1 MAWEAVRAA
10 ALQADAG
17 KSLSTALA
25 GQLTELTGAECGQLF
40 LWDDNRRT
48 APHFATFGSGE
59 CDVDVDAL
67 EATLVAQAMGS
78 EQPLRQY
85 PEEDSAKA
93 TASTLVSAL
102 ALPLLFSSQPVGAMV
117 LHFRPPRP
125 IESEEE
131 RSCQGVAGLL
141 ALALAREIAQ
151 DAQQRRAEELEA
163 LRRASLSLTSKLEP
177 DAVLEVMLKS
187 TLDLIPASDA
197 HIFLYDGERL
207 TFGAA
212 RWSGQV
218 PKEPHSNPRESGLT
232 YTVARTGQQVVVP
245 ETRDHALYQGEKW
258 NGAII
263 GMPLRVGQRV
273 MGVMNV
279 AFDRPHRFNDDELRI
294 LGLLADQA
302 AVALENAE
310 RYRQVERRLAELSA
324 LQQVAG
330 VVSRNLETQ
339 VLLREVVHQIRSV
352 LGYPVV
358 EVYLVEGDELV
369 QRSALVV
376 QRGDAIKLSMDRGIV
391 GRVARTDQPA
401 FVPDVHQDPDYLEG
415 RPGSRSE
422 IAVPLRKG
430 GVVIGVL
437 NVETADPVGLSEA
450 DLRLLTLIADQLSVA
465 IENAAL
471 YERLRQHRD
480 ELEQAV
486 QQRTSQLADALER
499 AEQASR
505 IKTQFV
511 NDVSHELRTPL
522 SNMRLYVDLL
532 ETGKAERRS
541 DYLKTLDRET
551 ERLIQLIEDMLT
563 ISRMDAGTVSF
574 EPNLLDLNPLAEV
587 LLEDRRKLMEERG
600 LRVEFQPAENLPL
613 VRCDSAMLTQAV
625 AILLTNA
632 MLYTESGGR
641 VRLATDQAVDE
652 GVPWVKLSVAD
663 TGLGVREEE
672 RGQLFERFFRG
683 SASRSAG
690 TPGTGLGLSI
700 ARGVVERHGGR
711 ITYRAHPEGGS
722 EFTLWLPPAARGPGE
737 A

>member
-1 MAWEAVRAA
+1 
-10 ALQADAG
+10 
-17 KSLSTALA
+17 
-25 GQLTELTGAECGQLF
+25 
-40 LWDDNRRT
+40 
-48 APHFATFGSGE
+48 
-59 CDVDVDAL
+59 
-67 EATLVAQAMGS
+67 
-78 EQPLRQY
+78 
-85 PEEDSAKA
+85 
-93 TASTLVSAL
+93 
-102 ALPLLFSSQPVGAMV
+102 
-117 LHFRPPRP
+117 
-125 IESEEE
+125 
-131 RSCQGVAGLL
+131 
-141 ALALAREIAQ
+141 
-151 DAQQRRAEELEA
+151 
-163 LRRASLSLTSKLEP
+163 LRRASLSLTSKLESG
-177 DAVLEVMLKS
+177 DVLEVMLKS

-197 HIFLYDGERL
+197 HIFLYDGEL
-207 TFGAA
+207 LSFGAA
-212 RWSGQV
+212 RWAGQQQ
-218 PKEPHSNPRESGLT
+218 KEPHSQPREDGLT
-232 YTVARTGQQVVVP
+232 YSVARSGKQVVIP
-245 ETRDHALYQGEKW
+245 ETRLNALFQGQDW
-258 NGAII
+258 DGAII

-339 VLLREVVHQIRSV
+339 ALLREVVHQIRGV

-358 EVYLVEGDELV
+358 EVYLVEGEELV
-369 QRSALVV
+369 QRSALEV
-376 QRGDAIKLSMDRGIV
+376 QGRDSLRLPMDRGIV
-391 GRVARTDQPA
+391 GRVARSDQAA
-401 FVPDVHQDPDYLEG
+401 FVPNVGEDPDYVEG

-437 NVETADPVGLSEA
+437 NVETADLLGLTEA

-480 ELEQAV
+480 ELEEAV
-486 QQRTSQLADALER
+486 EQRTSELAEALQR

-532 ETGKAERRS
+532 ETGKPERRA

-563 ISRMDAGTVSF
+563 ISRMDAGTVAF
-574 EPNLLDLNPLAEV
+574 EPQLVDMNPLAEA

-600 LRVEFQPAENLPL
+600 LRVDFRPVKNLPL
-613 VRCDSAMLTQAV
+613 VRCDNAMLTQSIAN
-625 AILLTNA
+625 LLTNA
-632 MLYTESGGR
+632 MLYTQAGGE
-641 VRLATDQAVDE
+641 VHMATELSVED
-652 GVPWVKLSVAD
+652 GVQWVKLSVAD

-700 ARGVVERHGGR
+700 ARDVLERHGGR
-711 ITYRAHPEGGS
+711 ITYRARDQGGS
-722 EFTLWLPPAARGPGE
+722 EFAVWLPPAARG
-737 A
+737 

>member
-1 MAWEAVRAA
+1 MAWEAVREA

-25 GQLTELTGAECGQLF
+25 GQLTTLTGALCGQLF
-40 LWDDNRRT
+40 LWDDNRRV
-48 APHFATFGSGE
+48 APHFATFGEGT
-59 CDVDVDAL
+59 CDVDVDEL
-67 EATLVAQAMGS
+67 EATLVAQALGS
-78 EQPLRQY
+78 EQPLRQ
-85 PEEDSAKA
+85 
-93 TASTLVSAL
+93 ASDGAPVSAL
-102 ALPLLFSSQPVGAMV
+102 ALPLLFSSRPVGVMI
-117 LHFRPPRP
+117 LHFAPPRP
-125 IESEEE
+125 VETEEE

-141 ALALAREIAQ
+141 ALALAREMAE

-177 DAVLEVMLKS
+177 GDVLEVMLKS

-212 RWSGQV
+212 RWAGQV
-218 PKEPHSNPRESGLT
+218 RKEPHSTPREQGLT
-232 YTVARTGQQVVVP
+232 YSVARSGERIVIP
-245 ETRDHALYQGEKW
+245 ETKLHALFQGQDW
-258 NGAII
+258 DGAII

-339 VLLREVVHQIRSV
+339 VLLREVVHQIRGV

-358 EVYLVEGDELV
+358 EVYLVEGDRLV
-369 QRSALVV
+369 QRSALEV
-376 QRGDAIKLSMDRGIV
+376 QGQDSLSLSMDRGII

-401 FVPDVHQDPDYLEG
+401 FVPDVLQDPDYVEG
-415 RPGSRSE
+415 RPGSRAE
-422 IAVPLRKG
+422 IAVPLRKS

-437 NVETADPVGLSEA
+437 NVETADPVGLTEA

-480 ELEQAV
+480 ELEAAV
-486 QQRTSQLADALER
+486 QQRTSQLAEALER

-522 SNMRLYVDLL
+522 SNIRLYLDLL
-532 ETGKAERRS
+532 ENGKPERRG
-541 DYLKTLDRET
+541 DYLRTLDRET
-551 ERLIQLIEDMLT
+551 QRLVQLIEDMLT
-563 ISRMDAGTVSF
+563 ISRMDAGTVTF
-574 EPNLLDLNPLAEV
+574 DPQLVDLNPLAEV
-587 LLEDRRKLMEERG
+587 LLEDRRKLMEEKG
-600 LRVEFQPAENLPL
+600 LRVDFRPARQLPL
-613 VRCDSAMLTQAV
+613 VRCDSAMLTQAIASLV
-625 AILLTNA
+625 TNA
-632 MLYTESGGR
+632 MHYTPSGGE
-641 VRLATDQAVDE
+641 VQVATELAVEDGTS
-652 GVPWVKLSVAD
+652 WVKLSVAD

-700 ARGVVERHGGR
+700 ARNVLERHGGR
-711 ITYRAHPEGGS
+711 ITYRARRDRGS
-722 EFTLWLPPAARGPGE
+722 EFALWLPAAARS
-737 A
+737 

>member
-25 GQLTELTGAECGQLF
+25 GQLTDLTGALCGQLF
-40 LWDDNRRT
+40 LWDDYRRA
-48 APHFATFGSGE
+48 APHFATFGSGDSE
-59 CDVDVDAL
+59 MDVEAL
-67 EATLVAQAMGS
+67 EATLVAQALSS
-78 EQPLRQY
+78 EQPLRQH
-85 PEEDSAKA
+85 PSQHLADMNE
-93 TASTLVSAL
+93 TTPVVAL
-102 ALPLLFSSQPVGAMV
+102 ALPLHFSSRPVGAII
-117 LHFRPPRP
+117 LHFSPPRL
-125 IESEEE
+125 IEAEEE

-141 ALALAREIAQ
+141 ALALAREMAE
-151 DAQQRRAEELEA
+151 DAQHRRAEELEA
-163 LRRASLSLTSKLEP
+163 LRRASLSLTSKLESG
-177 DAVLEVMLKS
+177 DVLEVMLKS

-212 RWSGQV
+212 RWAGQQQ
-218 PKEPHSNPRESGLT
+218 KEPHSQPREDGLT
-232 YTVARTGQQVVVP
+232 YSVARSGTRAVIP
-245 ETRDHALYQGEKW
+245 ETRLHALYQGQNW
-258 NGAII
+258 DGAII

-339 VLLREVVHQIRSV
+339 ALLREVVHQIRGV

-358 EVYLVEGDELV
+358 EVYLVEGEELV
-369 QRSALVV
+369 QRSALEA
-376 QRGDAIKLSMDRGIV
+376 QRGEYLRLPMDRGIV
-391 GRVARTDQPA
+391 GRVARNDQAA
-401 FVPDVHQDPDYLEG
+401 FVPNVDEDPDFVEG

-437 NVETADPVGLSEA
+437 NVETADPLGLTEA

-480 ELEQAV
+480 ELEKAV
-486 QQRTSQLADALER
+486 EQRTSELAEALQR

-532 ETGKAERRS
+532 ETGKPERRA

-563 ISRMDAGTVSF
+563 ISRMDADTMAF
-574 EPNLLDLNPLAEV
+574 EPQLVDMNPLAEA
-587 LLEDRRKLMEERG
+587 LMADRRKLMEERG
-600 LRVEFQPAENLPL
+600 LRVDFRPAENLPL
-613 VRCDSAMLTQAV
+613 VRCDNAMLTQAI
-625 AILLTNA
+625 ANLLTNA
-632 MLYTESGGR
+632 MLYTPAGGE
-641 VRLATDQAVDE
+641 VHMATELAVQD
-652 GVPWVKLSVAD
+652 GVQWVKLSVAD

-700 ARGVVERHGGR
+700 ARHVLERHGGR
-711 ITYRAHPEGGS
+711 ISFRAPDQGGS
-722 EFTLWLPPAARGPGE
+722 EFALWLPPAARG
-737 A
+737 

>member
-1 MAWEAVRAA
+1 MAWEAVREA

-25 GQLTELTGAECGQLF
+25 GQLTGLTGARCGQLF
-40 LWDDNRRT
+40 LWDDYRRV
-48 APHFATFGSGE
+48 APHFATFGTGKCE
-59 CDVDVDAL
+59 ADVEEL
-67 EATLVAQAMGS
+67 EATLVAQALSS
-78 EQPLRQY
+78 EQPLRQH
-85 PEEDSAKA
+85 PGQHSAD
-93 TASTLVSAL
+93 VSESAPVEAL
-102 ALPLLFSSQPVGAMV
+102 ALPLHFSSRPVGAIV
-117 LHFRPPRP
+117 LHFSPPRLV
-125 IESEEE
+125 EAEEE

-141 ALALAREIAQ
+141 ALALAREMAE
-151 DAQQRRAEELEA
+151 DAQLRRAEELEA
-163 LRRASLSLTSKLEP
+163 LRRASLSLTSKLESG
-177 DAVLEVMLKS
+177 DVLEVMLKS

-197 HIFLYDGERL
+197 HIFLYDGDRL

-212 RWSGQV
+212 RWAGQQQ
-218 PKEPHSNPRESGLT
+218 KEPHSQPREDGLT
-232 YTVARTGQQVVVP
+232 YSVARSGERVVIP
-245 ETRDHALYQGEKW
+245 ETRPHALYQGQNW
-258 NGAII
+258 DGAII
-263 GMPLRVGQRV
+263 GMPLRVGKRV

-339 VLLREVVHQIRSV
+339 ALLREVVHQIRGV

-358 EVYLVEGDELV
+358 EVYLVEGEELV
-369 QRSALVV
+369 QRSALEL
-376 QRGDAIKLSMDRGIV
+376 QGRNTLRIPLDRGIV
-391 GRVARTDQPA
+391 GRVARNDQAA
-401 FVPDVHQDPDYLEG
+401 FVPNVGDDPDYLEG

-437 NVETADPVGLSEA
+437 NVETADLLGLTEA

-480 ELEQAV
+480 ELEKAV
-486 QQRTSQLADALER
+486 EQRTSELAEALQR

-532 ETGKAERRS
+532 ETGKPERRA

-563 ISRMDAGTVSF
+563 ISRMDAGTVAF
-574 EPNLLDLNPLAEV
+574 EPQLVDMNPLAEA
-587 LLEDRRKLMEERG
+587 LMEDRRKLMEERG
-600 LRVEFQPAENLPL
+600 LRVDFRPAENLPL
-613 VRCDSAMLTQAV
+613 VRCDSAMLTQAI
-625 AILLTNA
+625 ANLLTNA
-632 MLYTESGGR
+632 MLYTQAGGE
-641 VRLATDQAVDE
+641 VHMATELSAQD
-652 GVPWVKLSVAD
+652 GVQSVKLSVAD

-700 ARGVVERHGGR
+700 ARHVLERHGGR
-711 ITYRAHPEGGS
+711 ITYRPRDQGGS
-722 EFTLWLPPAARGPGE
+722 EFALWLPPAARG
-737 A
+737 